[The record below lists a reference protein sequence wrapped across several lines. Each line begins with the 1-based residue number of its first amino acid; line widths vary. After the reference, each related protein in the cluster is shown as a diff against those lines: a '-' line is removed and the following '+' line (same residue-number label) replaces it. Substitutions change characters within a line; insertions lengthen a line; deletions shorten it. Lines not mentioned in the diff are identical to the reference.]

1 MEPVMGGTLGLVVFL
16 FLVVLGIFWLLCLP
30 FAIFGTKSRLDRLV
44 SEQRRTNEL
53 LERMAGVTPPS
64 EAPIATEERRLAN

>member
-30 FAIFGTKSRLDRLV
+30 FAIFGTKSRLDRLIA
-44 SEQRRTNEL
+44 EQRRTNEL
-53 LERMAGVTPPS
+53 LARMAGVISPN
-64 EAPIATEERRLAN
+64 EALTLLQERRLAN